1 MYQLSD
7 KQIDYILNDISAR
20 GVEMEGLQEN
30 LLDHICC
37 IIEQNLE
44 ANGDFESF
52 YQKTIATFYKD
63 ALWEIEEET
72 LLLLTFK
79 NYYTMK
85 KIMLWSG
92 TLSVITLT
100 TGIWFKYMHWP
111 GATLFVITGILT
123 GSLIFLPLIFTLKAK
138 EKQKTKGKLVLATG
152 AIGTILVC
160 LSFLFRVMHWG
171 HSIDLLYISAAL
183 VLLLFL
189 PLYFFSGIKQPE
201 TKLSTITTSMLVI
214 LAYGLLFMMIR
225 TPQSALHEEVKARQE
240 QGISLE
246 ILFNERRLT
255 ANYQDSMSPSLKEL
269 NAQLLKLCEE
279 SQTYLFWR
287 DTDIETA
294 SDSHEWKF
302 DHTRKL
308 FSDPIDWD
316 QIILDK
322 INKIRDL
329 ATKYNEE
336 ISKIGSKKLSRIRI
350 SSTILENN
358 ERDGYT
364 YSSANVFNQLNQ
376 IQMFVLQNT
385 RTIVSLSLHKKS

>member
-7 KQIDYILNDISAR
+7 QQIDYILNDISAR
-20 GVEMEGLQEN
+20 GVEMESLQEN

-52 YQKTIATFYKD
+52 YQKTIKTFYKD

-72 LLLLTFK
+72 SSLLTFK

-111 GATLFVITGILT
+111 GATLFVLTGILS

-201 TKLSTITTSMLVI
+201 TKLNTITTSMLVI

-225 TPQSALHEEVKARQE
+225 TPQSALHEELKAKQE
-240 QGISLE
+240 QGISSE

-255 ANYQDSMSPSLKEL
+255 ANYQDSMPPSFKEL
-269 NAQLLKLCEE
+269 NTQLLKLCGE
-279 SQTYLFWR
+279 SQSYIFWR
-287 DTDIETA
+287 DTDMDTA

-316 QIILDK
+316 QTILDK
-322 INKIRDL
+322 INKLRDL

-336 ISKIGSKKLSRIRI
+336 ISKIGSEKLSRIRI
-350 SSTILENN
+350 SATILENN
-358 ERDGYT
+358 ERDVYT
-364 YSSANVFNQLNQ
+364 FSPANVFNQLNQ

-385 RTIVSLSLHKKS
+385 RTIVSLRLYKKS

>member
-138 EKQKTKGKLVLATG
+138 EKQNRKDKLIMGITALGV
-152 AIGTILVC
+152 ILVS
-160 LSFLFRVMHWG
+160 LSFLFKVMHWPY
-171 HSIDLLYISAAL
+171 SVELVYASAILMLLI
-183 VLLLFL
+183 FL
-189 PLYFFSGIKQPE
+189 PIYFLSGIRRAE
-201 TKLSTITTSMLVI
+201 TKLNTITNSMLI
-214 LAYGLLFMMIR
+214 IMIYGLLFMMIR
-225 TPQSALHEEVKARQE
+225 TPSANLHANLRAEQE
-240 QGISLE
+240 FGIALE
-246 ILFNERRLT
+246 ILKNEERLT
-255 ANYQDSMSPSLKEL
+255 SRNQDSISPVIRELSKEVHR
-269 NAQLLKLCEE
+269 LCNECK
-279 SQTYLFWR
+279 TYLRWNTFYL
-287 DTDIETA
+287 DTATL
-294 SDSHEWKF
+294 SKF
-302 DHTRKL
+302 MDYNLRNHL
-308 FSDPIDWD
+308 LDDPIKYDES
-316 QIILDK
+316 
-322 INKIRDL
+322 IRKKL
-329 ATKYNEE
+329 NELSVLVEKYNLE
-336 ISKIGSKKLSRIRI
+336 IAKLRSKKLSRIRV
-350 SSTILENN
+350 TATFLDNRLE
-358 ERDGYT
+358 GIYQL
-364 YSSANVFNQLNQ
+364 SIANVLTQLTQ
-376 IQMFVLQNT
+376 IQMFLLQNT
-385 RTIVSLSLHKKS
+385 RTLMTLK